1 MVLLQLRDNDT
12 KDGQLAY
19 EHALRLYQQGRLEAA
34 NSEAAAGWV
43 RYRQLDPKL
52 AGAYQLLD
60 ARTLLFLGQYEDALK
75 LLAWNPDPG
84 LLEDEIQRLSL
95 QASVNIQLG
104 KLQMAEQHLARAEA
118 LCGKADFAAYSGVL
132 TTRGSLAR
140 RLGNAD
146 LWRSSYE
153 QAFTYARNH
162 HDPWRQ
168 VNAAVTLGHSAL
180 LGDHPDEAI
189 EWSRTAYQMAV
200 KNGYDDLAQEA
211 VGNEGY
217 AWYQLGDGERAQQK
231 FEAAERAAAG
241 LEDFGDEQ
249 TWLSNQAYVYR
260 DRGDLDRAEKLDRQA
275 LALAQKIG
283 NKDEEA
289 DTLGDLAE
297 LAILAGRL
305 DEADA
310 RLQAAL
316 RIEMDGNHNPRP
328 YDVLL
333 KGELAAGRHEY
344 AKSEESFRDVLSDKT
359 NSTAMR
365 LTAGNDLGRMYEE
378 MGKYAPAERM
388 YKATIATWYAAREQ
402 LKPVELRLSYGTNA
416 SQIYRSYVRFLVERG
431 KTAEALA
438 VADQSR
444 ARTLAEG
451 LGIGQTHERS
461 APEAPHPEQIA
472 RKTGATLLFY
482 WLGEK
487 ESYLW
492 AITPEKT
499 AFTRL
504 PAEKEIVARVARY
517 NRAIQE
523 LRDPAERANADGL
536 ALYAT
541 LVAPAG
547 KAMEARRPVIVLTDG
562 ALSELNFETLL
573 ARDGPGAKPHYLIE
587 DATLLSA
594 PSLDLLAHA
603 GAAQAGSGQIASAK
617 AGSAERSL
625 LLVGNPTAA
634 DVDFPPLPLFDV
646 EMKRIAH
653 HFDAGET
660 AVFAGA
666 RATPAAYE
674 AANPGRYAYIH
685 FVSHATASRASP
697 LDSAIIL
704 SNPVAQNTGSPVSAY
719 KLYAREIV
727 LHPLTAR
734 LVTISACN
742 GSGTRAYAGEG
753 LVGLSWA
760 FLRAGAR
767 QVVAALWEVSD
778 ESNPRL
784 MDGLY
789 KGIEAGERPAE
800 ALREAK
806 LRMLHPETRDGSR
819 FTQPFYWAA
828 LQVYSRE

>member
-1 MVLLQLRDNDT
+1 MLNLLTSYPDAGATEGEVQRLALEAGSHTQL
-12 KDGQLAY
+12 GQLQAA
-19 EHALRLYQQGRLEAA
+19 EQKLTEA
-34 NSEAAAGWV
+34 E
-43 RYRQLDPKL
+43 
-52 AGAYQLLD
+52 
-60 ARTLLFLGQYEDALK
+60 TLC
-75 LLAWNPDPG
+75 
-84 LLEDEIQRLSL
+84 R
-95 QASVNIQLG
+95 QAS
-104 KLQMAEQHLARAEA
+104 LAA
-118 LCGKADFAAYSGVL
+118 CGSMMTA
-132 TTRGSLAR
+132 RGSLAE
-140 RLGNAD
+140 
-146 LWRSSYE
+146 S
-153 QAFTYARNH
+153 Q
-162 HDPWRQ
+162 
-168 VNAAVTLGHSAL
+168 
-180 LGDHPDEAI
+180 DHPDQWRTWYLRAFAYARDHHDSWRQASASRTLGYIALQTEHSDEAI
-189 EWSRTAYQMAV
+189 DWSRTTFQIAV

-211 VGNEGY
+211 AGNVGY
-217 AWYQLGDGERAQQK
+217 AWYQLGDGERAQAQ
-231 FEAAERAAAG
+231 FEAAEKAAAG
-241 LEDFGDEQ
+241 REDFGEEQ
-249 TWLSNQAYVYR
+249 VWLSNQAYVYR
-260 DRGDLDRAEKLDRQA
+260 DRGDLEHAEELDHKA

-283 NKDEEA
+283 NKEEEA

-297 LAILAGRL
+297 LAILTGKL

-310 RLQAAL
+310 RLQSAL
-316 RIEMDGNHNPRP
+316 RMETSGNRKPRP
-328 YDVLL
+328 YHVVLE
-333 KGELAAGRHEY
+333 GELAGARHEY
-344 AKSEESFRDVLSDKT
+344 AKGEEFFRDVLSDKT
-359 NSTAMR
+359 SLVAER
-365 LTAGNDLGRMYEE
+365 LVAGNDLGRMYDE

-388 YKATIATWYAAREQ
+388 YKTTIVAWDAARASLNSEE
-402 LKPVELRLSYGTNA
+402 LKLSFGARVDET
-416 SQIYRSYVRFLVERG
+416 YRNYVRFLVERG
-431 KTAEALA
+431 RTAEALA

-451 LGIGQTHERS
+451 LGVTQTHAAF
-461 APEAPHPEQIA
+461 APEALHPAQIA

-504 PAEKEIVARVARY
+504 PAEKEIAARVARY
-517 NRAIQE
+517 NQAIQD

-536 ALYAT
+536 ALYEA
-541 LVAPAG
+541 LVAPAR
-547 KAMEARRPVIVLTDG
+547 KAMDARRPVIVLTEG
-562 ALSELNFETLL
+562 VLSELNFETLL
-573 ARDGPGAKPHYLIE
+573 ARGGPDAKPHYLVE

-594 PSLDLLAHA
+594 PSLDLLAHGRTGYGRA
-603 GAAQAGSGQIASAK
+603 GQAAPAQ
-617 AGSAERSL
+617 RSL
-625 LLVGNPTAA
+625 LLMGNPTEA
-634 DVDFPPLPLFDV
+634 DAEFPPLPLFGV
-646 EMKRIAH
+646 EMKRIAN
-653 HFDAGET
+653 HFDAGGT

-674 AANPGRYAYIH
+674 GANPGKYAYIH

-704 SNPVAQNTGSPVSAY
+704 SNPAAQNAAGSPVSAY

-727 LHPLTAR
+727 GYPLTAR

-778 ESNPRL
+778 DSNPRL

-789 KGIEAGERPAE
+789 KGIEEGERPAE

-806 LRMLHPETRDGSR
+806 LEMLHSQTRDGNR
-819 FTQPFYWAA
+819 FRQPFYWAA